1 METAES
7 IYRRFGSTDTATGLP
22 VSEELLLHLGP
33 VAVTSALR
41 DSDDTIVDFRYDLVN
56 PAFCEVVGESA
67 DTLLGR
73 GLLELYPSHVELGL
87 FDAYCAVVETGAPY
101 ISELPW
107 FDERNVHAFLEV
119 RVVRF
124 RDGYLMTGRD
134 ITAAKMGEQVRRIF
148 EQSRDG
154 IVSIDRAMRISTWNA
169 GAGHLYG
176 LSEHEAVGT
185 HISVITAPELRTRL
199 VEHLTAVM
207 ATPDDVATFDAE
219 GSRADGTP
227 HRCRGVRQR
236 NPRSERGGDRSVVD
250 TPRTDLPSDARNHS
264 SQRCPGRRRGLVPVD
279 GQMGGRFPGGWHPTR
294 RGGQGPTGDRPP
306 CTPRGPATR
315 PRPSGDRTPSAFLT
329 GIDTTYP

>member
-1 METAES
+1 M
-7 IYRRFGSTDTATGLP
+7 
-22 VSEELLLHLGP
+22 
-33 VAVTSALR
+33 
-41 DSDDTIVDFRYDLVN
+41 
-56 PAFCEVVGESA
+56 
-67 DTLLGR
+67 
-73 GLLELYPSHVELGL
+73 
-87 FDAYCAVVETGAPY
+87 
-101 ISELPW
+101 
-107 FDERNVHAFLEV
+107 HAFLEV

-227 HRCRGVRQR
+227 HRVEVCASAIREANGAVIGASLILRERTFRQTPGTTPANAVLVDVEVWCQSTGKWVGGFRVVGIQPDGAVKVRRVTDRRALPEALPRDHVRAVTEHPQR
-236 NPRSERGGDRSVVD
+236 S
-250 TPRTDLPSDARNHS
+250 
-264 SQRCPGRRRGLVPVD
+264 
-279 GQMGGRFPGGWHPTR
+279 
-294 RGGQGPTGDRPP
+294 
-306 CTPRGPATR
+306 
-315 PRPSGDRTPSAFLT
+315 
-329 GIDTTYP
+329 